1 MKPVSNT
8 ASLRKTKSF
17 IENIS
22 LYRATEQLQQKS
34 SGGDDP
40 EFLSIAMKVTPLPK
54 SHYTQ
59 RGSEQQNNILD

>member
-1 MKPVSNT
+1 MKLVSNT

-22 LYRATEQLQQKS
+22 LYRATAQLQQKS

-40 EFLSIAMKVTPLPK
+40 EFISVAMKVTPLPT
-54 SHYTQ
+54 SHYAEE
-59 RGSEQQNNILD
+59 GSEQQSNILD